1 MVVQPLDQAHLGDQ
15 VGQRDLRVTGIG
27 DQPLVEAKRFL
38 EGCLLPP
45 DRAHVH
51 WNGTFSETQKRALL
65 GAELPAALDR
75 ILAELREAS
84 QASDDVS
91 SYLWFDQKYFLPD
104 DILMKVDRM
113 SMAHALELRAPFLDT
128 RLLAMAMAMDEADMV
143 TGMPWQE
150 HLKQALRRVAR
161 KRLPV
166 AVSDRPKQGFM
177 APVKHWLRGELA
189 GDIEAMIDAGP
200 LVGLVRPDY
209 VKAEWARH
217 RAGQDR
223 SDMLWALLLMD
234 RWMRQRD
241 WRFD

>member
-1 MVVQPLDQAHLGDQ
+1 MAY
-15 VGQRDLRVTGIG
+15 
-27 DQPLVEAKRFL
+27 
-38 EGCLLPP
+38 
-45 DRAHVH
+45 
-51 WNGTFSETQKRALL
+51 
-65 GAELPAALDR
+65 
-75 ILAELREAS
+75 
-84 QASDDVS
+84 DVLT
-91 SYLWFDQKYFLPD
+91 YLPD
-104 DILMKVDRM
+104 DLLAMGDRM

-161 KRLPV
+161 TRLPS
-166 AVSDRPKQGFM
+166 AVIDRPKQGFM
-177 APVKHWLRGELA
+177 APLKHWLRGELC
-189 GDIEAMIDAGP
+189 GDVEAMIDAGP

-234 RWMRQRD
+234 RWMRQRG
-241 WRFD
+241 WSFA